1 MLLNKIAVVYIYVS
15 VGIKM
20 SVEVEQASDRTV
32 QSYATLDEK
41 VGLLVE
47 RMSECVRFVK
57 LYLDSRT
64 ADQQLGDK
72 YTFGVMMRDFPGS
85 IANLSDIQE
94 QMKGVRETGGI
105 QKAPLMWKLK
115 TERATALGEACGD
128 IHTFYNNEYG
138 EMVHEGHIR
147 NEMRNL
153 NIFRENLYPEWR
165 FGGVGGFTKLDMTRG
180 ALIKSYNEERS
191 EFVVVGEDAWARCV
205 VCFETPRE
213 VVLRPCNHACVC
225 SDCRRKLGRCPI
237 CRKRIESS
245 ISLESAKREKIPYIL
260 SARGPWSEGYTRR
273 LLLELQALGS
283 EH

>member
-1 MLLNKIAVVYIYVS
+1 VTGKIYKLSIYVC

-41 VGLLVE
+41 VDLLVE
-47 RMSECVRFVK
+47 RMRECVRFVK
-57 LYLDSRT
+57 VYMDSRT
-64 ADQQLGDK
+64 SDQKLGDK
-72 YTFGVMMRDFPGS
+72 YTFGVMMKEFPVC
-85 IANLSDIQE
+85 IDKLSDIQE
-94 QMKGVRETGGI
+94 QMKGVRERGGI

-115 TERATALGEACGD
+115 TERATALREACAD

-138 EMVHEGHIR
+138 EMVREGHIR

-165 FGGVGGFTKLDMTRG
+165 FGGAGGFTKLDMTG
-180 ALIKSYNEERS
+180 GVLIKSYNEERS
-191 EFVVVGEDAWARCV
+191 EFVVVGEVAWARCV

-225 SDCRRKLGRCPI
+225 ADCRRKLGRCPI
-237 CRKRIESS
+237 CRKSIESS
-245 ISLESAKREKIPYIL
+245 ISLESAKRENIPYFL